1 MRDATSNDTNQL
13 PVPLRRAEEQFQRW
27 RKTRQRGTPIPERLW
42 SLAMELA
49 AIYGVCKTASTLKLD
64 YYGLKKR
71 LGESTSAA
79 AADQTA
85 FLEIPISSLAVAS
98 ECLIECENSAGARM
112 RIHVNGIALSDLAAL
127 GRSLWSAE

>member
-1 MRDATSNDTNQL
+1 MRGATSKDTNQL

-49 AIYGVCKTASTLKLD
+49 ATYGVCKTASTLKLD

-79 AADQTA
+79 AEDQSC
-85 FLEIPISSLAVAS
+85 PS
-98 ECLIECENSAGARM
+98 
-112 RIHVNGIALSDLAAL
+112 
-127 GRSLWSAE
+127 GRGVIL